1 MLCSKLHHQ
10 GVFSLFDFSYK
21 NQGKPLVNHR
31 SFVNFRLISG
41 LEAHNLQPIGPSTG
55 ADGSS
60 VMSANAARPAPS
72 DCPPLAPDAIN
83 SLISL
88 EKSASL
94 QTRQLYI
101 LISNSKNLVDDFVG
115 ELTLRNYLMN
125 TFCDMKSR
133 NAGYF
138 RAGSS
143 KDMLSAKAARPAPS
157 DCPPLAS
164 DTMYLSISFNK

>member
-72 DCPPLAPDAIN
+72 DCPPLAPDTRDL
-83 SLISL
+83 LISHRKSSPPQNHQALL
-88 EKSASL
+88 ERGRRVPGGLARPL
-94 QTRQLYI
+94 
-101 LISNSKNLVDDFVG
+101 
-115 ELTLRNYLMN
+115 
-125 TFCDMKSR
+125 
-133 NAGYF
+133 
-138 RAGSS
+138 RAGVLGGS
-143 KDMLSAKAARPAPS
+143 R
-157 DCPPLAS
+157 AS
-164 DTMYLSISFNK
+164 DASPPDSKHVTSCHTGYRLLSRTVLSLFERNQNKCPCQLALK